1 PCGYVKINYDGSKR
15 QHMSTGDAEF
25 IWIPREDNKAADLL
39 AKQFYDS
46 PAVFNPIY
54 NIPVSITQILH
65 EDYYSTL

>member
-1 PCGYVKINYDGSKR
+1 MHTWIQEIKGWKEKFE
-15 QHMSTGDAEF
+15 DAEF

-39 AKQFYDS
+39 AKQFHDS

-54 NIPVSITQILH
+54 NIHVSITQILH